1 MGGYCF
7 GIPML
12 VQRRKLDEGTI
23 NLHSFPSIEADDDAV
38 R

>member
-12 VQRRKLDEGTI
+12 IQRRKLDERTI
-23 NLHSFPSIEADDDAV
+23 NLHSLPSIEAADDTV